1 MTKQIW
7 LNTAAMLNRNERAK
21 LAKQTMSKTIPD
33 LLKHNTKASNG
44 VKNTELLRFNAHH
57 DAPAP
62 RKPSVSQP
70 ASGDATAGP
79 SAAAAVPETTK
90 PIVKVVKSDTFE
102 AAHAVQAAIP
112 HAMIHKTKVC
122 VLNMASALHPGG
134 GVLDGSLAQEESL
147 CMRSTLFASLN
158 PDWYRM
164 PDLACVYSPS
174 VLVFRDIDF
183 KPLKPVD
190 QFYID
195 VISVAALK
203 NPELT
208 KVENKE
214 GKEEKVYA
222 STKDK
227 EMMVAKIRGL
237 FDVAKSKGVTHLV
250 LGALGCGAYNN
261 PPKEV
266 ARMFKRVIEGDRRH
280 KGVEGIT
287 NITFAIFDE
296 GANLEAFRSTFPNP
310 EERKEEKEMR
320 VEEGMAKK
328 EVALEE
334 KEEEE
339 EKVEKTTKSEQ
350 GKFADG

>member
-44 VKNTELLRFNAHH
+44 VRNTELLRFNAHH
-57 DAPAP
+57 DTPAR
-62 RKPSVSQP
+62 RKSSVSQP
-70 ASGDATAGP
+70 TSGDAAAGP
-79 SAAAAVPETTK
+79 STSTPVPESPK
-90 PIVKVVKSDTFE
+90 VIVKVVKSDTFE

-112 HAMIHKTKVC
+112 HVLIHKTKVC

-134 GVLDGSLAQEESL
+134 GVLNGSLAQEESL

-158 PDWYRM
+158 PDWYRL
-164 PDLACVYSPS
+164 PDLACVYTPN
-174 VLVFRDIDF
+174 VLVFRDTDF

-190 QFYID
+190 QFYVD

-203 NPELT
+203 NPDLT
-208 KVENKE
+208 KIEKE
-214 GKEEKVYA
+214 GKEEEVYG

-250 LGALGCGAYNN
+250 LGALGCGAYHN

-266 ARMFKRVIEGDRRH
+266 ARMFKRVIDGDRKH
-280 KGVEGIT
+280 AAVQGIT
-287 NITFAIFDE
+287 DITFAIFDE
-296 GANLEAFRSTFPNP
+296 GANLEAFRAAFPNP
-310 EERKEEKEMR
+310 EESKEKEEIQA
-320 VEEGMAKK
+320 EEEMAKK

-334 KEEEE
+334 EDEEDEE
-339 EKVEKTTKSEQ
+339 
-350 GKFADG
+350 

>member
-1 MTKQIW
+1 
-7 LNTAAMLNRNERAK
+7 MLNRNERAK

-44 VKNTELLRFNAHH
+44 VRNTELLRFNARHE
-57 DAPAP
+57 APPP
-62 RKPSVSQP
+62 RKPSITQP
-70 ASGDATAGP
+70 ASGDAAAGP
-79 SAAAAVPETTK
+79 STSTPASELAK

-112 HAMIHKTKVC
+112 HILIHKTKVC

-134 GVLDGSLAQEESL
+134 GVLGGALAQEESL

-158 PDWYRM
+158 PDWYRL
-164 PDLACVYSPS
+164 PDLACVYTPS
-174 VLVFRDIDF
+174 VLVFRDTDF

-190 QFYID
+190 QFYVD
-195 VISVAALK
+195 VISVAAIK

-208 KVENKE
+208 KAENKE
-214 GKEEKVYA
+214 GVEEKVYA
-222 STKDK
+222 STNDK

-287 NITFAIFDE
+287 DITFAIFDE
-296 GANLEAFRSTFPNP
+296 GANLEAFRATFPNP
-310 EERKEEKEMR
+310 EESKEKEEMR

-328 EVALEE
+328 EIALEE
-334 KEEEE
+334 KEEED
-339 EKVEKTTKSEQ
+339 EKVEKVTKKQQ
-350 GKFADG
+350 GTFADGKPN